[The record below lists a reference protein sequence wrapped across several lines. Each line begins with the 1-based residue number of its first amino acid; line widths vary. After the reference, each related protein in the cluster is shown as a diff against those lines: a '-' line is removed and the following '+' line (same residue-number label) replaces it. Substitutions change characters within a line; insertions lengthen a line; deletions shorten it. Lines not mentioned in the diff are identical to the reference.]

1 MMVDSRINSLI
12 AQLEKLD
19 YLPYQI
25 QGIIRE
31 IINGNNLD
39 NITADQA
46 DQIVEQLEGYIIF
59 AKKCKK
65 KNNAKSIKNSPRL

>member
-1 MMVDSRINSLI
+1 MVDSRITNLI

-39 NITADQA
+39 NITATQA
-46 DQIVEQLEGYIIF
+46 DQVVEQLEDYILF
-59 AKKCKK
+59 AKKCKE
-65 KNNAKSIKNSPRL
+65 KNSAKSIKNPPRL

>member
-1 MMVDSRINSLI
+1 MVDSRINSLI
-12 AQLEKLD
+12 VQLEKLD

-39 NITADQA
+39 NITSAQA
-46 DQIVEQLEGYIIF
+46 DQIVEQLEEYIIF

-65 KNNAKSIKNSPRL
+65 KNNAKSIEKPPRL